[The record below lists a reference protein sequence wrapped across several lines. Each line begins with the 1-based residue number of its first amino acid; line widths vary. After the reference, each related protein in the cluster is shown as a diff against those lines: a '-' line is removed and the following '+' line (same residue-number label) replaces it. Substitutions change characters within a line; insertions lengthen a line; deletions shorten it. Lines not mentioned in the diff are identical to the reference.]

1 MPELPDV
8 EIFRQYFNRTS
19 LHKKII
25 NTEVKSNNM
34 LGEVSS
40 KSLQQRLTNQKFT
53 ETKRHGKYL
62 FAKLDNNYWLIL
74 HFGMTGFL
82 NYYKNADSASNHERL
97 LIHFNNKYKLAYD
110 CQRKLGLID
119 SIKDLQKFIDKKE
132 LGIDPLYKNFTK
144 KKFFEILES
153 KKGSIKTALM
163 DQKFIAGIGN
173 IYSDEILYQTG
184 IYPGRS
190 ISKLSKKN
198 KNEVYNSL
206 KKIISKAIDIKVD
219 DNKFPKSYLLNHRKA
234 GEKCPKCS
242 GKIKKETI
250 GGRSAYYC
258 SKHQN

>member
-25 NTEVKSNNM
+25 NTEVKSKDM

-40 KSLQQRLTNQKFT
+40 RSMQQRLKNQIFT

-82 NYYKNADSASNHERL
+82 NYYKNEKSASNHIRL
-97 LIHFNNKYKLAYD
+97 LIHFNNNYKLAFN
-110 CQRKLGLID
+110 CQRKFGLIE
-119 SIKDLQKFIDKKE
+119 SVKNLNQFIEKKE
-132 LGIDPLYKNFTK
+132 LGIDPLDQSFTK
-144 KKFFEILES
+144 TKFLELLDS
-153 KKGSIKTALM
+153 KKGNIKTALM

-184 IYPGRS
+184 IYPGKM
-190 ISKLSKKN
+190 INKLSVKN
-198 KNEVYNSL
+198 KNDIYSSL
-206 KKIISKAIDIKVD
+206 KKIIYKAIDIKVD

-234 GEKCPKCS
+234 GGNCPKCP

-250 GGRSAYYC
+250 GGRSAYFC
-258 SKHQN
+258 SKHQT